1 MLPCLMTWLFLD
13 WNAAPTYKFFG
24 TTKPVVVAIK
34 SLRQDGDVIR
44 RSARMLCPTR
54 LILPR
59 RRRDWIIVS
68 VTSMS
73 SLLRGQ
79 LKFSD
84 E

>member
-1 MLPCLMTWLFLD
+1 MLYEKRKDAISDSIDITEKEERLD
-13 WNAAPTYKFFG
+13 
-24 TTKPVVVAIK
+24 
-34 SLRQDGDVIR
+34 
-44 RSARMLCPTR
+44 
-54 LILPR
+54 
-59 RRRDWIIVS
+59 IVS